1 MSATVSMI
9 SRAERRA
16 RFSETGQDR
25 TFILRAEAVAKLAA
39 EHAADIDARSRFP
52 SEAFAMLRE

>member
-16 RFSETGQDR
+16 RFSESGQDR
-25 TFILRAEAVAKLAA
+25 TFILRAEAVAKPSA
-39 EHAADIDARSRFP
+39 EQLQDGVRP
-52 SEAFAMLRE
+52 REG